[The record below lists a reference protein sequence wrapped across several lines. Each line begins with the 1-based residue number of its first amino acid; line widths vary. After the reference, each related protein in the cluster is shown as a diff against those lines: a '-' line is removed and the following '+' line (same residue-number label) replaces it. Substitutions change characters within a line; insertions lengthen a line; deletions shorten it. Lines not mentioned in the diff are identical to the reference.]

1 MSVKN
6 RTRATTKFSK
16 ITDEAILREAREKLI
31 IARTTLLMREEFF
44 GTVAM
49 MLLLQEASEWCPTA
63 ATDGKF
69 LYYNAEFVNSLD
81 NSELQFLV
89 CHEILHCVYDHLGRC
104 GKRDS
109 QLWNIAIDLLVNSV
123 LVECKIGKMINSGFI
138 DPRYTIS
145 RWTSEEVYEDL
156 LKRKK
161 SGENVETLYGEGF
174 DVHLPGEEE
183 SKNRNKN
190 NSDKNSENEGKDE
203 MPVISKEMAEQVSN
217 IFKAAVISAAQN
229 AQKSA
234 GNIPL
239 GIKITVDSLI
249 EPKIDWREILFR
261 NMASLLKTDY
271 HPLKLNRRSFVLG
284 YPIRAMTNGEVAKAA
299 IFIDTSGSC
308 VNEVRY
314 FLSEVKNIASQFSEV
329 DILIGCFDTKV
340 YNVENFNIFNLH
352 ELEDYQTK
360 GGGGTDFNAMFDYMK
375 EKQIVPELL
384 VVFTDG
390 MPYDSW
396 GDENYCN
403 NVLWIIYNNPAAK
416 APFGQQVAYEHF
428 S

>member
-1 MSVKN
+1 
-6 RTRATTKFSK
+6 
-16 ITDEAILREAREKLI
+16 
-31 IARTTLLMREEFF
+31 MREEFF

-49 MLLLQEASEWCPTA
+49 MLVLQEASEWCPTA

-89 CHEILHCVYDHLGRC
+89 CHEILHCVYDHIGRC

-123 LVECKIGKMINSGFI
+123 LVECRIGKMINSGFL

-145 RWTSEEVYEDL
+145 QWTAEEVYEDL
-156 LKRKK
+156 LRRKK
-161 SGENVETLYGEGF
+161 NGENIEFHYGEGF

-183 SKNRNKN
+183 NENSTSNSNENDENK
-190 NSDKNSENEGKDE
+190 DFDEKNSNGKKENRKNSGKNE
-203 MPVISKEMAEQVSN
+203 KNGMPVISKEMAEQVSN
-217 IFKAAVISAAQN
+217 IFKAAIISAAQN

-234 GNIPL
+234 GNLPL
-239 GIKITVDSLI
+239 GIRLTVDSLI

-271 HPLKLNRRSFVLG
+271 HPLQLARRSFVLG
-284 YPIRAMTNGEVAKAA
+284 YPIRAMANGEVAKAA
-299 IFIDTSGSC
+299 IFIDASGSC
-308 VNEVRY
+308 IEEVKY
-314 FLSEVKNIASQFSEV
+314 FLSEVKNIASQFSEI
-329 DILIGCFDTKV
+329 DILVGCFDTRV
-340 YNVENFNIFNLH
+340 YNVKNFNIFNLH
-352 ELEDYQTK
+352 ELEDYQPK

-375 EKQIVPELL
+375 ENHIVPELL

-390 MPYDSW
+390 MPYGSW
-396 GDENYCN
+396 GDENYCD
-403 NVLWIIYNNPAAK
+403 VLWIIYNNSRVK